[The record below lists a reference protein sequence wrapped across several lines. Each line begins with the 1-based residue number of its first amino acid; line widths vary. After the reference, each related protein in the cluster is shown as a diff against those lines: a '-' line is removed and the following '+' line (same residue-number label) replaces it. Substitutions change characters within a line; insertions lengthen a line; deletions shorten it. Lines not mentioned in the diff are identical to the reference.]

1 MVSAQLQRYRLW
13 QVVRV
18 LLALVLLNAAV
29 TFHNVWPTLGVH
41 WPGELSVE
49 LAVLLL
55 VLAMSNAWA
64 GHTPRALLA
73 LLSGVTVLFALG
85 RYADVTVS
93 ALYGRDINLYWDA
106 PQFAAVTGMLARV
119 ASPWAIAAV
128 CIGVVATL
136 GVLYLIARWSLLQI
150 DDALRMYAP
159 MRWGLG
165 AAGLV
170 LCGCFLAQ
178 QTRGDGLPRLPRFS
192 IPVSRTY
199 AAQIKRVADAVSGR
213 ANLAL
218 PASPPMHSSFSALD
232 GSDVLLVF
240 MESYGSATYDRPE
253 FERALQP
260 ARQRLQAAIHDTGR
274 GVVSAFVSS
283 PTFGGGS
290 VLAHLSLLSGVEVRD
305 QDRYALLMTQKRPT
319 LVSLF
324 KSAGYRAIAVMPGL
338 RQAWPEGAFYGF
350 DQIYGADGLDYR
362 GPGFGWWRIPDQFS
376 LAALDARELQPQP
389 RKPLF
394 VFFPTVSTHM
404 PFEPTPPLQ
413 SDWQRML
420 SVQPFDAEPLK
431 RSLTQTPEWTD
442 MGKAYVGSVSY
453 FLDTL
458 SSYLRTRPSGR
469 FVLIILGDHQPAAN
483 VSGEG
488 ASWDVPVHVIASEPA
503 ILQALQADG
512 FRPGLVPVRPTA
524 GKMSDLA
531 PWALTAFGQAAHGRR
546 PRLALATAR
555 AP

>member
-1 MVSAQLQRYRLW
+1 MQLRRYRLW
-13 QVVRV
+13 QILRV
-18 LLALVLLNAAV
+18 LLAVLLLNAAV

-49 LAVLLL
+49 LAALLL
-55 VLAMSNAWA
+55 VLALSNAWA
-64 GHTPRALLA
+64 GPTPRAVLA
-73 LLSGVTVLFALG
+73 ALSVLIVLFALG

-119 ASPWAIAAV
+119 ASPWAIVGVCAAAA
-128 CIGVVATL
+128 ATL
-136 GVLYLIARWSLLQI
+136 GLLYLIARWSLLQI
-150 DDALRMYAP
+150 DDGLRMSVP
-159 MRWGLG
+159 LRWGFG
-165 AAGLV
+165 AAGLA
-170 LCGCFLAQ
+170 LCGCFVVQ
-178 QTRGDGLPRLPRFS
+178 QGNDALPRIPRFS

-199 AAQIKRVADAVSGR
+199 GAQIKRVVDAVSGR
-213 ANLAL
+213 ANQAL
-218 PASPPMHSSFSALD
+218 PPSPTLRSSLAALQ

-240 MESYGSATYDRPE
+240 FESYGSATYDRPE
-253 FERALQP
+253 FELALQP
-260 ARQRLQAAIHDTGR
+260 ARARLQQAIDATGR
-274 GVVSAFVSS
+274 AAVSAFVSS

-305 QDRYALLMTQKRPT
+305 QDHYALLMTQRRPT

-324 KSAGYRAIAVMPGL
+324 RSAGYRTVAVMPGL

-350 DQIYGADGLDYR
+350 DRIYGADDLDYH

-376 LAALDARELQPQP
+376 LAALDARELQPRS

-394 VFFPTVSTHM
+394 VFFATVSTHM

-413 SDWQRML
+413 PDWQRML
-420 SVQPFDAEPLK
+420 SAQPFDADPLK
-431 RSLTQTPEWTD
+431 RSLTRTPDWTD
-442 MGKAYVGSVSY
+442 MGKAYVSSVSY

-458 SSYLRTRPSGR
+458 GSYLRARPDAR

-503 ILQALQADG
+503 ILQSLQAEG
-512 FRPGLVPVRPTA
+512 FRPGLTPARPPA
-524 GKMSDLA
+524 GRMSDLG
-531 PWALTAFGQAAHGRR
+531 PWALVAFGQAVPGKHS
-546 PRLALATAR
+546 RLALTTVR

>member
-13 QVVRV
+13 QAVRV

-64 GHTPRALLA
+64 GPTPRAVLA

-128 CIGVVATL
+128 CTGVAATL

-150 DDALRMYAP
+150 DDALLMYAP
-159 MRWGLG
+159 VRWGCG

-170 LCGCFLAQ
+170 LCGCFIAQ
-178 QTRGDGLPRLPRFS
+178 QSRDDGLPRLPRFS

-199 AAQIKRVADAVSGR
+199 ASQIRRVAAAVSGR
-213 ANLAL
+213 ANQAL
-218 PASPPMHSSFSALD
+218 PASPAMQSSFSALD

-260 ARQRLQAAIHDTGR
+260 ARERLQAAIHDTGR

-324 KSAGYRAIAVMPGL
+324 KGAGYRAIAVMPGL
-338 RQAWPEGAFYGF
+338 REPWPEGAFYGF
-350 DQIYGADGLDYR
+350 DQIYGADGLDYH

-376 LAALDARELQPQP
+376 LAALDARELQRQP

-413 SDWQRML
+413 PDWQRML
-420 SVQPFDAEPLK
+420 STQPFDAEPLK

-442 MGKAYVGSVSY
+442 MGKAYVSSVSY

-458 SSYLRTRPSGR
+458 SSYLESRPSGR

-531 PWALTAFGQAAHGRR
+531 PWALTAFGQAAHGRQ
-546 PRLALATAR
+546 PRLALTTDR
-555 AP
+555 TP

>member
-1 MVSAQLQRYRLW
+1 MRASGELRRCLW
-13 QVVRV
+13 QTVRV

-49 LAVLLL
+49 LAALLL
-55 VLAMSNAWA
+55 ALALSNAWA
-64 GHTPRALLA
+64 GPTPRVMLV
-73 LLSGVTVLFALG
+73 LLSAVVVVFALG

-119 ASPWAIAAV
+119 ASVWAIAAV
-128 CIGVVATL
+128 CAGVAATL
-136 GVLYLIARWSLLQI
+136 AVLYLGARWSLLQI

-159 MRWGLG
+159 VRWGIG
-165 AAGLV
+165 VAALA

-178 QTRGDGLPRLPRFS
+178 QTREDALPRIPRFS

-199 AAQIKRVADAVSGR
+199 AAQIRRVAQALSGR
-213 ANLAL
+213 ADQAL

-260 ARQRLQAAIHDTGR
+260 ARERLQRAIQDTRR
-274 GVVSAFVSS
+274 GVVSAFVNS

-290 VLAHLSLLSGVEVRD
+290 VLAHLSVLSGVEVRD
-305 QDRYALLMTQKRPT
+305 QDHYALLMTQKRPT

-324 KSAGYRAIAVMPGL
+324 KGAGYRAVAVMPGL
-338 RQAWPEGAFYGF
+338 RESWPEGAFYGF
-350 DQIYGADGLDYR
+350 DQIYGADGLDYQ

-376 LAALDARELQPQP
+376 LAALDARELQRQP

-404 PFEPTPPLQ
+404 PFEPIPPLQ
-413 SDWQRML
+413 PDWQRML
-420 SVQPFDAEPLK
+420 SAQPFDAEPLR
-431 RSLTQTPEWTD
+431 RSLTQTPQLTD
-442 MGKAYVGSVSY
+442 MGKAYVSSVSY

-458 SSYLRTRPSGR
+458 SSYLRARPNGR
-469 FVLIILGDHQPAAN
+469 FVVIILGDHQPAAN

-488 ASWDVPVHVIASEPA
+488 ASWDVPVHVIASAPA
-503 ILQALQADG
+503 ILQSLQADG
-512 FRPGLVPVRPTA
+512 FRPGLVPLRPTA

-531 PWALTAFGQAAHGRR
+531 PWTLTAFGEAAHARR
-546 PRLALATAR
+546 ARLALTTTR
-555 AP
+555 VP